1 MHPLLANRT
10 MSGFPVSIG
19 TGLSLETLFTPIQDV
34 YDDSREVKNLPD
46 LGVYSVYIFNISTLL
61 RNLIN
66 AINYK
71 DLVTIPI
78 PDIHSALLEEIEFL
92 TNHFTSSQVNL
103 KFYINDY
110 TFVKNTYKDG
120 DKLRTSTTDKQ
131 LYTDSIFNYC
141 LDRLRKEDDVEVF
154 TKDIRYDRRDS
165 GLIFTH
171 VPFDLLSHSNFVK
184 LDLLESHTGLIKTR
198 KDWNTKYYPI
208 PNKDMSFLPFMEYLL
223 VTFGDHVMFKPDPI
237 NKRLEV
243 YEAMK
248 KKGVNPLTSEL
259 SFSFMFG
266 NKS

>member
-10 MSGFPVSIG
+10 QSGFPVSIG

-34 YDDSREVKNLPD
+34 YDDTREVKNIPD
-46 LGVYSVYIFNISTLL
+46 LGVYTVYIFNVSTLL

-66 AINYK
+66 AISYK
-71 DLVTIPI
+71 DLVMIPI
-78 PDIHSALLEEIEFL
+78 SDIHEALLEEIEFL
-92 TNHFTSSQVNL
+92 TNYFASSQINI
-103 KFYINDY
+103 KFYINNY
-110 TFVKNTYKDG
+110 AFVHNAYKEG
-120 DKLRTSTTDKQ
+120 DKLRKSTTDKQ

-141 LDRLRKEDDVEVF
+141 LDRLKKEDDVQSF
-154 TKDIRYDRRDS
+154 SKDIKYNKTDS
-165 GLIFTH
+165 ALIFTH
-171 VPFDLLSHSNFVK
+171 VPFDLLSYTNFVK

-248 KKGVNPLTSEL
+248 KKNVNPLTSEL

-266 NKS
+266 NK